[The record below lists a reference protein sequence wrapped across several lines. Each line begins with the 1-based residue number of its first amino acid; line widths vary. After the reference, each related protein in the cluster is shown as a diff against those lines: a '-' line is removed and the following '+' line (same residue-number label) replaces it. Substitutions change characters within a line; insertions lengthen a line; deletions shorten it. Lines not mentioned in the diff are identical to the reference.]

1 MLEFW
6 HSFVVHLEKNEAIN
20 HKMKYFNI
28 IMLAIALPLFTACQK
43 DNEEQVSEVSISS
56 LNFIGE
62 QVIPDNATF
71 NGSVVGGLS
80 SIDYANGIYYLISDA
95 PAAPIRY
102 YTAQLTFDQSSFSK
116 VEILS
121 QVELLDKSG
130 NAFANDQADPEAIRL
145 IPSSGNIIWTS
156 EGYVDGRG
164 VNPFIREASA
174 NGQFVKEYTIP
185 ALFQAS
191 TQADQGP
198 RNNGTFEGISRSV
211 DGKGYWVAME
221 LPLIQDGDAPTFG
234 TTTQS
239 PVRISYVDQATGEF
253 GRQFVYELG
262 PVVRSGN
269 FMINGVVEVLA
280 YAENKFLVLERSFA
294 TGYSDGGNNVRIY
307 KVDASSATD
316 VSTMNSLKGATYTP
330 ATKTLLFDFED
341 IRAQLSTAGGTDRV
355 VDNIEGIAFGA
366 DLPNG
371 NKSLVLVADNNF
383 SAFGQQLNQFVV
395 FEVIP

>member
-1 MLEFW
+1 
-6 HSFVVHLEKNEAIN
+6 
-20 HKMKYFNI
+20 MKYLNI
-28 IMLAIALPLFTACQK
+28 IMLAMVLSLFTACKK
-43 DNEEQVSEVSISS
+43 DSNDQVSEVSITS

-62 QVIPDNATF
+62 QVIPDNTTF
-71 NGSVVGGLS
+71 NGTVVGGLS
-80 SIDYANGIYYLISDA
+80 SIDYANGVYYLISDA

-121 QVELLDKSG
+121 QVELLDKNG
-130 NAFANDQADPEAIRL
+130 NPFSNDQADPEAIRL

-174 NGQFVKEYTIP
+174 NGQFVKEYTVP
-185 ALFQAS
+185 SLFQAT

-198 RNNGTFEGISRSV
+198 RNNGTFEGISHSI
-211 DGKGYWVAME
+211 DNKGYWVAME

-269 FMINGVVEVLA
+269 FMVNGVVEVLA

-316 VSTMNSLKGATYTP
+316 VSSMTALKGATYTP

-341 IRAQLSTAGGTDRV
+341 IRSQLSAAGGTDRV

-383 SAFGQQLNQFVV
+383 SAFGQQLNQFIV

>member
-1 MLEFW
+1 
-6 HSFVVHLEKNEAIN
+6 
-20 HKMKYFNI
+20 MKYLNI
-28 IMLAIALPLFTACQK
+28 ILLAMAMPLLFACKK
-43 DNEEQVSEVSISS
+43 DNDENQVAETSITS
-56 LNFIGE
+56 LKFIGE
-62 QVIPDNATF
+62 QVIPDNTTF
-71 NGSVVGGLS
+71 NGSIVGGLS
-80 SIDYANGIYYLISDA
+80 SIDYANGVYYLISDA
-95 PAAPIRY
+95 PTAPIRY

-121 QVELLDKSG
+121 QVELLDKDGS
-130 NAFANDQADPEAIRL
+130 AFSNDEADPEAIRFL
-145 IPSSGNIIWTS
+145 PSSGNIVWTS

-164 VNPFIREASA
+164 VNPFIREAST

-185 ALFQAS
+185 ALFQAT
-191 TQADQGP
+191 TQTDQGP
-198 RNNGTFEGISRSV
+198 RNNGTFEGITRST
-211 DGKGYWVAME
+211 DGEGYWIAME

-239 PVRISYVDQATGEF
+239 PVRIAYLEQSSGQF
-253 GRQFVYELG
+253 GRQFAYELE

-269 FMINGVVEVLA
+269 FMVNGVVEVLA

-307 KVDASSATD
+307 KVDASNATD
-316 VSTMNSLKGATYTP
+316 VSTMDALKGMSYTP

-341 IRAQLSTAGGTDRV
+341 IRSQLSTAGGTDKV

-383 SAFGQQLNQFVV
+383 SAFGQQLNQFIV